1 MLFEDSSNQIIES
14 TIELWIF
21 FYHNLIDDFS
31 GLVVHNLVN
40 SVISL
45 ISRGLQF
52 LKQWVQQ
59 SQKCID

>member
-52 LKQWVQQ
+52 FKQRVQQ

>member
-31 GLVVHNLVN
+31 GFVVHNLVN

>member
-21 FYHNLIDDFS
+21 FNHNLIDNFS

-52 LKQWVQQ
+52 FKQRVQQ